1 MIVIVDYDTGNTRNV
16 KKHLIIWGVNN
27 QLSADPA
34 IIMAA
39 SGLILPGVGAF
50 KEAMKALKSTTTGGC
65 HSSVCC
71 YWQAVVGYLFRD
83 AVAI

>member
-16 KKHLIIWGVNN
+16 KKVLDYLGVYN

-39 SGLILPGVGAF
+39 SGLI
-50 KEAMKALKSTTTGGC
+50 
-65 HSSVCC
+65 
-71 YWQAVVGYLFRD
+71 
-83 AVAI
+83 